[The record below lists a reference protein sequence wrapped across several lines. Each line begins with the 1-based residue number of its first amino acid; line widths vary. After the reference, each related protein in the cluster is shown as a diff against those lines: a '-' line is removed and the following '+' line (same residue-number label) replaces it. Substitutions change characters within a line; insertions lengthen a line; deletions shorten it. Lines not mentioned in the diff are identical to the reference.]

1 MIPTVSRTHLERLLL
16 GDVETLSDDPRM
28 HTLRDVPI
36 GLLQQLSYEEDD
48 RGGTVSAL
56 LVLSHSRPC
65 DHGGSRILD
74 LHLG

>member
-1 MIPTVSRTHLERLLL
+1 
-16 GDVETLSDDPRM
+16 M